1 MAETAATAD
10 DHPTEV
16 ATHILM
22 ANNSR
27 SLPHSTE
34 AEQGVL
40 GCLLWDSAT
49 CFNEVEV
56 KVGEEEFFYD
66 LRHQTIYDAIK
77 ELADNGQPVE
87 IITLQ
92 QKLKDKHQLEQV
104 GGIAY
109 LSSLQDVVPS
119 AANLSHYLDITWEKH
134 LQRKLIRTCNDMVAK
149 AYDTD
154 DVSALLDEAERD
166 VLSIGN
172 DRVSSQSISIKEA
185 CKQAVA
191 RMQEMFELQGK
202 IGGLTTGII
211 DLDRLTDGMHKGEM
225 VVLAA
230 YPSCGKSAL
239 AGQMAFHNAELGT
252 PTAIFSCEMRES
264 QVTMRAIC
272 NEARVNLYHI
282 RDGLAT
288 EADIQRM
295 TVATN
300 KIGRL
305 PIHIENSSGWSV
317 GQVTAK
323 ARRLKQQHGIGLI
336 IIDYIQLLSC
346 EAGNREQEVNA
357 ISRGIKHLA
366 MELNVPVVALSQL
379 NDDGKLKEARA
390 IGENADSVWKISND
404 GEWQPKV
411 QPVILS
417 VEKNRE
423 GATGMVNMIFRK
435 EFTRFEQASK
445 VDERDIP

>member
-1 MAETAATAD
+1 MADLT
-10 DHPTEV
+10 
-16 ATHILM
+16 
-22 ANNSR
+22 NSR
-27 SLPHSTE
+27 IPPHSQE
-34 AEQGVL
+34 AEQGIL
-40 GCLLWDSAT
+40 GCLLWDASR
-49 CFNEVEV
+49 FNDVAV

-66 LRHQTIYDAIK
+66 LRHQSIYDSIK
-77 ELADNGQPVE
+77 ELADANVPVE

-92 QKLKDKHQLEQV
+92 QKLKDKHQLDQV

-109 LSSLQDVVPS
+109 LSSIQDSVPS
-119 AANLSHYLDITWEKH
+119 AANLPYYLDIVWEKH
-134 LQRKLIRTCNDMVAK
+134 LQRKIIRTCNDVVAR
-149 AYDTD
+149 AYETD
-154 DVSALLDEAERD
+154 DVGQLLDEAERD
-166 VLSIGN
+166 VLAIGN
-172 DRVSSQSISIKEA
+172 ARVGSQSLSIKEA

-191 RMQEMFELQGK
+191 KMQEMFERQGK
-202 IGGLTTGII
+202 IGGLSTGLH
-211 DLDRLTDGMHKGEM
+211 DLDRLTDGLHGGEM
-225 VVLAA
+225 IVLAA

-239 AGQMAFHNAELGT
+239 AGQIAFYNALNT

-282 RDGLAT
+282 RDGIAAET
-288 EADIQRM
+288 DIQRM
-295 TVATN
+295 TAATA
-300 KIGRL
+300 KISKL
-305 PIHIENSSGWSV
+305 PIFIENSSGWSV

-323 ARRLKQQHGIGLI
+323 ARRLKQQHGIGLV

-366 MELNVPVVALSQL
+366 MELNVPVIALSQL

-404 GEWQPKV
+404 GEWEQKI

-423 GATGMVNMIFRK
+423 GATGIVNLLFRK

-445 VDERDIP
+445 IDERDVP